1 MLSGQRLVILDGE
14 LVRVRNGCVVMR
26 VLAVAAFCVV
36 VVVDV
41 MWRGE
46 MQCISLSTLSAARC
60 AMRMLGVDET
70 RNV

>member
-41 MWRGE
+41 M
-46 MQCISLSTLSAARC
+46 
-60 AMRMLGVDET
+60 
-70 RNV
+70 